1 MTVEN
6 FLTSSDKVAS
16 LLKVRDLLSKDI
28 YTNLLMVGVDPDTFD
43 YETVFTSE
51 LLNTPEVN
59 GPQSEHLAKASIL
72 RSMEKLN
79 FVLSKLEEL
88 NNA

>member
-6 FLTSSDKVAS
+6 FLTSSDKIAS
-16 LLKVRDLLSKDI
+16 LLKVRELLSKEI
-28 YTNLLMVGVDPDTFD
+28 YASLLIIGVDPDTFD
-43 YETVFTSE
+43 YDTIFTSE

-59 GPQSEHLAKASIL
+59 GLQIEHLAKISIL

-79 FVLSKLEEL
+79 LVVAKLEEIT
-88 NNA
+88 NA